1 MDLNKMYQRYLE
13 IRKLYAE
20 SDKRR
25 FGQEWPRSEFVRAM
39 TADVGALVKLTM
51 GKDGLRDIDDI
62 DIKMAHEMAD
72 CLYSIFVIAEKYDV
86 DLDKAFMDTMDEL
99 EKRAQNMELPKS
111 HSL

>member
-1 MDLNKMYQRYLE
+1 MDLNRIYQRYQE

-20 SDKRR
+20 SDKKL
-25 FGQEWPRSEFVRAM
+25 FAQEWPRAEFVRAM

-62 DIKMAHEMAD
+62 DNKLAHEMAD
-72 CLYSIFVIAEKYDV
+72 CLYSIFVIAEKYEV
-86 DLDKAFMDTMDEL
+86 DLEKAFMDTMDEL
-99 EKRAQNMELPKS
+99 EKRARTNELPKS